1 LSVDEGD
8 APKSAQPVASLPTI
22 GGIDALIALQ
32 GQDDPAERRRRA
44 VKRGRTALNALDEL
58 KIEVLGGTLGPSTL
72 LRLKSATADLCALRR
87 RSARFGAGRDRA
99 SAGSRAKMGPSGSP
113 QTPDFSAYRAAIIP
127 CLSGTRRSPISSPRE
142 QGGSFRVGWGEMKN
156 KKGIKDVNGHNGAN
170 GHVGHNGK
178 NGHSNGHN
186 GIHAANGT
194 SAKDKSKDYRP
205 TEKEPF
211 MNERQK
217 EYFRQKLAIWRED
230 ILKEAKDTL
239 QHLQDEN
246 VNHPDLADRASSETD
261 RAIELRA
268 RDRQRKLINKIDAA
282 LHRLDDGTYGY
293 CEETGEPIG
302 LKRLEARPIA
312 TLSVEAQ
319 ERHERRERV
328 YRDD

>member
-1 LSVDEGD
+1 
-8 APKSAQPVASLPTI
+8 
-22 GGIDALIALQ
+22 
-32 GQDDPAERRRRA
+32 
-44 VKRGRTALNALDEL
+44 
-58 KIEVLGGTLGPSTL
+58 
-72 LRLKSATADLCALRR
+72 
-87 RSARFGAGRDRA
+87 
-99 SAGSRAKMGPSGSP
+99 
-113 QTPDFSAYRAAIIP
+113 
-127 CLSGTRRSPISSPRE
+127 
-142 QGGSFRVGWGEMKN
+142 MKN

-170 GHVGHNGK
+170 GHNGHNGK
-178 NGHSNGHN
+178 NGYSNGHNAHN
-186 GIHAANGT
+186 GIHAAANGA
-194 SAKDKSKDYRP
+194 SAKDKNKDYRP

-319 ERHERRERV
+319 ERHERRERI